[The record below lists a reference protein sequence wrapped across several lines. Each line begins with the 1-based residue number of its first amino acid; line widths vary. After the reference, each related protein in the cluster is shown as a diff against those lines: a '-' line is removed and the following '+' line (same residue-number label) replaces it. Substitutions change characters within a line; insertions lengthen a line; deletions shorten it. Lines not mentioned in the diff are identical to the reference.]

1 MAQSRSLVPLA
12 SVALAFG
19 LYGWAVFAFA
29 FRHDGVIG
37 PRYNFPG
44 TDFMVYYGAA
54 RAVIEGHLP
63 LLFDGDRFTHY
74 LNVRFARL
82 LRGELP
88 FHPWVYPPYFLLLL
102 VPFALLP
109 FGLACFLFLALSFA
123 ALAASLGTVY
133 RGGRLAVASAAL
145 LLAPAASI
153 TAVTGQNAFLTAAL
167 LLGGA
172 SVAATRPLV
181 AGALF
186 GALTYKPQFFLM
198 VPVALVATRNW
209 RALAATC
216 AAALV
221 LALASLVA
229 FGLAPWQAWA
239 HDLLAPSA
247 PFHDE
252 WRQWSV
258 LFGDDVFASA
268 VLLGAS
274 DAVAKAAQ
282 AVAALVAAGA
292 VYRAWR
298 GALSREL
305 QLAVLLAASCLAA
318 PHLQGY
324 DMVLLAAA
332 AALFLIAALDL
343 GVKNGD
349 AALALALF
357 LLPLFNPPRTTPAG
371 FATPLV
377 ELLAIAVI
385 LMRSRAPVSA
395 PAGAGAARD
404 RA

>member
-1 MAQSRSLVPLA
+1 VAQSRFLVPLA

-37 PRYNFPG
+37 PRYNVPG

-54 RAVIEGHLP
+54 RAVLEGHLP
-63 LLFDGDRFTHY
+63 LLFDGDRFTQY
-74 LNVRFARL
+74 LNLRFAPF

-88 FHPWVYPPYFLLLL
+88 FHPWVYPPHFLLL
-102 VPFALLP
+102 LLP
-109 FGLACFLFLALSFA
+109 FGLLPFAAACALFLALSFLALVA
-123 ALAASLGTVY
+123 ALGTIY
-133 RGGRLAVASAAL
+133 RGRRLALASAAL

-153 TAVTGQNAFLTAAL
+153 TAVTGQNAGLTAAL
-167 LLGGA
+167 ILGGA
-172 SVAATRPLV
+172 SLAASRPML
-181 AGALF
+181 AGALL

-198 VPVALVATRNW
+198 VPVALVAARNW

-216 AAALV
+216 VAALV
-221 LALASLVA
+221 LAAASIAA
-229 FGLAPWQAWA
+229 FGFAPWQAFA
-239 HDLLAPSA
+239 RDILAPDASFRA
-247 PFHDE
+247 E

-258 LFGDDVFASA
+258 LFGDDVLASA

-282 AVAALVAAGA
+282 AAAALVAAAA
-292 VYRAWR
+292 VFVAWR
-298 GALSREL
+298 GALRREL
-305 QLAVLLAASCLAA
+305 QLAVLLAAACLAA

-324 DMVLLAAA
+324 DMMLLAAA
-332 AALFLIAALDL
+332 AVLLLGDALEHGLRS
-343 GVKNGD
+343 GD

-371 FATPLV
+371 FATPV
-377 ELLAIAVI
+377 IELLTLAVI
-385 LMRSRAPVSA
+385 LWRSRAPAAAQISA
-395 PAGAGAARD
+395 TQD

>member
-1 MAQSRSLVPLA
+1 VAQSRSLVPLA
-12 SVALAFG
+12 SVAFAFG

-37 PRYNFPG
+37 PVYNFPG

-54 RAVIEGHLP
+54 RAALEGHLA
-63 LLFDGDRFTHY
+63 LLFDGDRFTQY
-74 LNVRFARL
+74 LNLRFHPL

-102 VPFALLP
+102 LPFALVP
-109 FGLACFLFLALSFA
+109 FGLACFLFLALSFVALVA
-123 ALAASLGTVY
+123 ALGTLY
-133 RGGRLAVASAAL
+133 RGGRLVIASAAL

-172 SVAATRPLV
+172 SLAATRPLV
-181 AGALF
+181 AGMAL

-198 VPVALVATRNW
+198 VPVALVAARNW
-209 RALAATC
+209 RALAATG
-216 AAALV
+216 ATALA
-221 LALASLVA
+221 LALASLLA
-229 FGLAPWQAWA
+229 FGIAPWQTFA
-239 HDLLAPSA
+239 HDVLAPGA
-247 PFHDE
+247 QFRAE

-268 VLLGAS
+268 VLLGAP
-274 DAVAKAAQ
+274 DGVAKAAQ
-282 AVAALVAAGA
+282 GVAALVAAGA
-292 VYRAWR
+292 VFWAWR
-298 GALSREL
+298 GALGREL
-305 QLAVLLAASCLAA
+305 RLAVLLAASCLAA

-332 AALFLIAALDL
+332 AALFLIAALDTGL
-343 GVKNGD
+343 QNGD

-371 FATPLV
+371 FATPIV
-377 ELLAIAVI
+377 ELLVLAVI
-385 LMRSRAPVSA
+385 LMRAPTPLA
-395 PAGAGAARD
+395 ALAGAAQD